1 MGSTGIFLM
10 SPTFHKQ
17 GEPFMHFSKHLRY
30 TVGLANHHRSQLK
43 LKFTNGREV
52 STHTVT

>member
-1 MGSTGIFLM
+1 M

-17 GEPFMHFSKHLRY
+17 EPFMHFSKHLRY